1 MGGVWND
8 SRLVPTSDW
17 ISTSCSETWV
27 HSMSKYC
34 SYSHAVRGRGGGR
47 ESEFRREEEGGREGE
62 REKRRNRVSVGG
74 KGGRE
79 GKER

>member
-34 SYSHAVRGRGGGR
+34 SYSHAVRGGGGEGGR
-47 ESEFRREEEGGREGE
+47 VSFGGKKREEERE
-62 REKRRNRVSVGG
+62 RERRGG
-74 KGGRE
+74 IE
-79 GKER
+79 